1 MPPRPAYNAAM
12 TTLRIATRNSPLAL
26 WQARFVAAQLEQ
38 ADRDCQCEL
47 VPMTTTGDRWLE
59 GRLSTQGGKG
69 LFVKELEAA
78 LLESRADLAV
88 HSLKDVPMTLPPGL
102 VLGAFLSRHNPA
114 DALIGAAS
122 LDELPQG
129 AIVGTASQ
137 RRSMLL
143 LRQRP
148 DLQLKLL
155 RGNVNTRLAKLDAG
169 EYRAIILA
177 ASGMERLGFTD
188 RIGACMDTEQMIPA
202 PGQGILAIETRAD
215 DQALLTRLQAMND
228 AAAEAA
234 ARAERALSRALG
246 GSCAL
251 PLAGYCTV
259 HADHLHLHAALGMPD
274 GTEVVSA
281 SQQQSLDAAPDTL
294 GEAVAEQLRAN
305 GGAAILERLALDS

>member
-1 MPPRPAYNAAM
+1 M

-26 WQARFVAAQLEQ
+26 WQARFVAEQLQQ
-38 ADRDCQCEL
+38 ADPACECEL

-59 GRLSTQGGKG
+59 GRLSSQGGKG

-88 HSLKDVPMTLPPGL
+88 HSLKDVPMQLPPGL

-114 DALIGAAS
+114 DALIGAS
-122 LDELPQG
+122 GLEELPQG
-129 AIVGTASQ
+129 AVVGTASQ

-143 LRQRP
+143 LQQRP

-169 EYRAIILA
+169 EYQAIILA
-177 ASGMERLGFTD
+177 ASGMERLGFSD
-188 RIGACMDTEQMIPA
+188 RIGSCMPTEQMIPA
-202 PGQGILAIETRAD
+202 PGQGILAIETRAE
-215 DQALLTRLQAMND
+215 DQALLQRLQSLND
-228 AAAEAA
+228 AQAESA

-259 HADHLHLHAALGMPD
+259 HTDHLQLHAALGMPD
-274 GTEVVSA
+274 GSEVVSA
-281 SQQQSLDAAPDTL
+281 SQQASVQERPETL
-294 GEAVAEQLRAN
+294 GESVAEQLRAD
-305 GGAAILERLALDS
+305 GGASILERLAQPTS

>member
-1 MPPRPAYNAAM
+1 M

-26 WQARFVAAQLEQ
+26 WQARFVAEQLQQ
-38 ADRDCQCEL
+38 ADPACQCEL

-78 LLESRADLAV
+78 LLEARADLAV

-129 AIVGTASQ
+129 AVVGTASQ

-177 ASGMERLGFTD
+177 ASGMERLGFSD
-188 RIGACMDTEQMIPA
+188 RIGSCMHTEQMIPA

-215 DQALLTRLQAMND
+215 DQDLLRRLHSLND
-228 AAAEAA
+228 ASAESA

-281 SQQQSLDAAPDTL
+281 SQEQGLDAAPDTL
-294 GEAVAEQLRAN
+294 GEAVAEQLRGN
-305 GGAAILERLALDS
+305 GGAAILERLAQQS

>member
-1 MPPRPAYNAAM
+1 M

-26 WQARFVAAQLEQ
+26 WQARFVAEQLQQ
-38 ADRDCQCEL
+38 ADPACECEL

-59 GRLSTQGGKG
+59 GRLSSQGGKG

-88 HSLKDVPMTLPPGL
+88 HSLKDVPMQLPPGL

-114 DALIGAAS
+114 DALIGAS
-122 LDELPQG
+122 GLEELPQG
-129 AIVGTASQ
+129 AVVGTASQ

-143 LRQRP
+143 LQQRP

-169 EYRAIILA
+169 EYQAIILA
-177 ASGMERLGFTD
+177 ASGMERLGFSD
-188 RIGACMDTEQMIPA
+188 RIGSCMPTEQMIPA
-202 PGQGILAIETRAD
+202 PGQGILAIETRAE
-215 DQALLTRLQAMND
+215 DQALLQRLQSLND
-228 AAAEAA
+228 AQAESA

-259 HADHLHLHAALGMPD
+259 HADHLQLHAALGMPD
-274 GTEVVSA
+274 GSEVVSA
-281 SQQQSLDAAPDTL
+281 SQQASVQERPETL
-294 GEAVAEQLRAN
+294 GESVAEQVRAD
-305 GGAAILERLALDS
+305 GGASILERLAQPTS